1 MRDLLRTAFAPA
13 ALLATLLL
21 PGVASAQDKTI
32 TIIAPSEHAD
42 AAEPDAAESDTADNV
57 AEPPAASEAEP
68 SLDDDAIAA
77 ALTVDPADFAK
88 TPAKKSWRKA
98 DADPAAEWSRNGDP
112 NGPSS
117 ISVKRKLPI
126 AWDSKVG
133 ADLNLPGAPVTTYDP
148 NKPLPGM
155 IKEQRSGA
163 AWANVTV
170 PELATI
176 EVRLAPSDEQR
187 KVGTSVQRTLPLG
200 QTFAMTVQGDVI
212 VTENYPG
219 IAPSAS
225 STLPAIAPPQVW
237 DNQRKVQFKILPTGT
252 TLAVATNSSTLDNVT
267 HHTLSA
273 EQKIYGPLQVTTAV
287 TDPGLPTASKSI
299 AAGLK
304 LNW

>member
-1 MRDLLRTAFAPA
+1 MRDLLRAAFAPA

-21 PGVASAQDKTI
+21 PAAASAQTKTI
-32 TIIAPSEHAD
+32 TIIAPSESADTTEPHALD
-42 AAEPDAAESDTADNV
+42 TVTQPLAAPD
-57 AEPPAASEAEP
+57 AEPP
-68 SLDDDAIAA
+68 LDDDALAA
-77 ALTVDPADFAK
+77 ALTFDPADFAK
-88 TPAKKSWRKA
+88 PPAKKSWRKA
-98 DADPAAEWSRNGDP
+98 DANPAAEWSRNGQPD
-112 NGPSS
+112 GPSS
-117 ISVKRKLPI
+117 VSVKRKLPI

-133 ADLNLPGAPVTTYDP
+133 ADLNLPAAPVTTYDP
-148 NKPLPGM
+148 NKPLPGS
-155 IKEQRSGA
+155 IKEQRSGG

-187 KVGTSVQRTLPLG
+187 KVGTSMQRSLPLG
-200 QTFAMTVQGDVI
+200 RSFAMTVQGGVT

-219 IAPSAS
+219 IAPSAA
-225 STLPAIAPPQVW
+225 STLPAIAPAQVR

-252 TLAVATNSSTLDNVT
+252 TLAAAANSSTLDNVT

-273 EQKIYGPLQVTTAV
+273 EQKIYGPLLVTTSV
-287 TDPGLPTASKSI
+287 TDPGLTTASKSI